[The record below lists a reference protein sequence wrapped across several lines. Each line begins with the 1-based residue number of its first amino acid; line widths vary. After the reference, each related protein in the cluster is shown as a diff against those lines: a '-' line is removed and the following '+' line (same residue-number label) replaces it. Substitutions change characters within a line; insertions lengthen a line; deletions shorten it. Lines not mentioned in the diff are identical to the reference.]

1 MNLVELDKALRKLRL
16 SGMANVLETRLLQAQ
31 TEQMAPIDLLAAL
44 VSDELQRREDRLLER
59 RHKQARFR
67 DPDRAL
73 DGFDFD
79 FNKKINRALVF
90 ELATARFIA
99 KREDI
104 LLVGPT
110 RYREESPRPG
120 HRTRRHP
127 AGLPRPLP
135 RNAHLPRRTRR
146 GDARRD
152 PQGIP
157 RRAGPR
163 APAHHRRPR
172 HAQAATHRR
181 RGPARAD
188 HAPLRAGLD
197 DAHLQPAGRRVGEA
211 ARRHRRGHRT
221 ARPAPASRT
230 RAQVRAAQLAHPG
243 ADHPGRV
250 DGRRVTVGSRSDIAP
265 ASEGVRSFPPVAPAL
280 RSRAEDSRA
289 ANVNAHPDVVRARDG
304 AASRRAWRN
313 HRCRTTPPSPR
324 APDEPSAALE
334 WSLDGTPAS
343 VRRRRPHRPAQPA
356 VPSREGTPTGHDQ
369 HQRPARNPPGAEP
382 ERPSIRSEHYL
393 ADAVADQCARI
404 HRLRLDRA
412 ADRFTGS
419 VT

>member
-1 MNLVELDKALRKLRL
+1 MLRPFPSSMHDAANTPAETVGACVARFPTVGSLPRMIGGSASALLVSRPARRSLALRPTCSL
-16 SGMANVLETRLLQAQ
+16 SR
-31 TEQMAPIDLLAAL
+31 
-44 VSDELQRREDRLLER
+44 
-59 RHKQARFR
+59 
-67 DPDRAL
+67 
-73 DGFDFD
+73 
-79 FNKKINRALVF
+79 
-90 ELATARFIA
+90 
-99 KREDI
+99 
-104 LLVGPT
+104 
-110 RYREESPRPG
+110 
-120 HRTRRHP
+120 
-127 AGLPRPLP
+127 
-135 RNAHLPRRTRR
+135 PRRPFFIGVLQPTSLPPSSAPTAT
-146 GDARRD
+146 GWSDTC
-152 PQGIP
+152 
-157 RRAGPR
+157 RAGF
-163 APAHHRRPR
+163 APAEEWRLRTAH
-172 HAQAATHRR
+172 
-181 RGPARAD
+181 D

-197 DAHLQPAGRRVGEA
+197 DAHFQPAGRRVGQA
-211 ARRHRRGHRT
+211 ARRHRRGHRA

-304 AASRRAWRN
+304 AASTLVRRNYR
-313 HRCRTTPPSPR
+313 HRSAPPSPR

-334 WSLDGTPAS
+334 WSLDATPLP

-369 HQRPARNPPGAEP
+369 HRRPARNPPGTEP
-382 ERPSIRSEHYL
+382 ERPSIRPEHYL

-404 HRLRLDRA
+404 HRLRLYRA